1 MKFKNM
7 MAVVMA
13 GGLLVT
19 GSSMQ
24 GMAKLTN
31 AVNGLVAVVTKGI
44 ELDIARKTSDARVSA
59 AQTQAHLA
67 IESNPDCASAI
78 REYASAIKD
87 GVDAAVEPLEKFL
100 EIISVLSDKVV
111 TELSSSQKA
120 KLDSYI
126 SKAREAIRKAKS
138 IVNPLE
144 AKEAADKQKAKEA
157 AEAAASTAAPAAA
170 A

>member
-7 MAVVMA
+7 MAVAMA

-24 GMAKLTN
+24 GMDKLSKMGS
-31 AVNGLVAVVTKGI
+31 GLVAVVTEGI
-44 ELDIARKTSDARVSA
+44 QLDIARKTSDARVKG
-59 AQTQAHLA
+59 AQDIAHA
-67 IESNPDCASAI
+67 VIMSNETCAEAI
-78 REYASAIKD
+78 REYATAVKD
-87 GVDAAVEPLEKFL
+87 GVEAAVEPLEKFL
-100 EIISVLSDKVV
+100 NIIAILSEKVV
-111 TELSSSQKA
+111 GELSASQRA
-120 KLDSYI
+120 KLDGYI
-126 SKAREAIRKAKS
+126 TKAREAIRKAKS

-157 AEAAASTAAPAAA
+157 AEAAASPAAPAAA